1 MSRCVK
7 IVLLCLILCGPAIVP
22 GAAQDPGE
30 DAGVV
35 LEGIP
40 EIPESL
46 AERLRAYQYLRS
58 ASFAGWHPSGEGIL
72 ITTAFTETY
81 QVHWVRWP
89 GGARHQLTFFDEPV
103 ARVLAVPD
111 PALHRFVFLSDAGGS
126 ESYQLFQFDLE
137 RSAIRM
143 LTDGKS
149 RNADPVLSNR
159 GDRIAFNTN
168 RRNGRDFD
176 IYIHAVA
183 GAGESTPVL
192 EQDGIHSPFDWS
204 PDDSQLLVTR
214 FVSPGDFRLC
224 ILDIATGKIT
234 ELDLSDEPTTYRDV
248 VWAKDGRGIYFIS
261 DAQSQFLKLRV
272 YDPESGESEILTP
285 DLSWDVEDLSISA
298 NREWLAFIANQ
309 DGIDKLHLWKLPG
322 RQPRPVPELP
332 GGQVSGLA
340 FGPDSNRLAMTVST
354 PQTPGDVYVL
364 ELSSGELVRWT
375 FSEVGGLDTSAFVVP
390 ELIHYPTFDRIDGQP
405 RKIPAF
411 YYKPAGEG
419 PFPVV
424 VMIHGGPP
432 SQVRLSFNGAFL
444 SIVDLGV
451 ALLAPNVR
459 GSSGYGKSY
468 LELDNGSLRED
479 AVKDIGALLDWIENR
494 PELDAERVVVAGAS
508 YGGYL
513 ALAAMTH
520 FNDRLR
526 GGIDFA
532 GFSNF
537 LTMLE
542 NTPEFARDWHRSEYG
557 DERDPEM
564 RRFLRAISP
573 TTNAH
578 KITKPLLVMQGRN
591 DPRVP
596 ASEAEQIVEAVRKN
610 GGEVWYLLAA
620 DEGHQFAKRQDAE
633 IAHQA
638 MALFLDRFLLA
649 RPAADPE
656 TAARP

>member
-1 MSRCVK
+1 MSRFVK
-7 IVLLCLILCGPAIVP
+7 IVLLCLIPCVPAIVP
-22 GAAQDPGE
+22 GVAQERGE

-35 LEGIP
+35 IEGIP

-46 AERLRAYQYLRS
+46 AERLRPYQYLRS
-58 ASFAGWHPSGEGIL
+58 AYFAGWHPSGEGIL
-72 ITTAFTETY
+72 ISTAFADTE
-81 QVHWVRWP
+81 QVHWVRRP

-126 ESYQLFQFDLE
+126 ESYQLFEFDLD

-149 RNADPVLSNR
+149 RNLDPVLSNR

-214 FVSPGDFRLC
+214 FVSAGDYRLC
-224 ILDIATGKIT
+224 TLDIATRKIT
-234 ELDLSDEPTTYRDV
+234 ELDLSDEPTTYRDAA
-248 VWAKDGRGIYFIS
+248 WAKDGKGIYFIS
-261 DAQSQFLKLRV
+261 DAESQFLKLRY

-285 DLSWDVEDLSISA
+285 DLPWDVEDLMISP

-322 RQPRPVPELP
+322 CQPMPVELP

-340 FGPDSNRLAMTVST
+340 FGPDSSRLAMTIST

-364 ELSSGELVRWT
+364 EISSDELVRWT

-411 YYKPAGEG
+411 YFKPAGEG

-424 VMIHGGPP
+424 VMIHGGPTR
-432 SQVRLSFNGAFL
+432 QIRQSFNGDFL

-468 LELDNGSLRED
+468 LELDNGFLRED

-494 PELDAERVVVAGAS
+494 PELDAERVVVAGGS
-508 YGGYL
+508 YGGYM

-537 LTMLE
+537 LTILE
-542 NTPEFARDWHRSEYG
+542 NTPEFARDWHRGEYG

-564 RRFLRAISP
+564 RRFLHAISP

-610 GGEVWYLLAA
+610 GGELWYLLAA
-620 DEGHQFAKRQDAE
+620 DEGHHFAKRQAAE
-633 IAHQA
+633 ISHHA
-638 MALFLDRFLLA
+638 MALFLERFLLA
-649 RPAADPE
+649 KPAAEPE
-656 TAARP
+656 TGARP